1 MSSTIHTEHHLRE
14 IDSLDTH
21 EEVINY
27 IMKHD
32 DITQLALLEYY
43 QYSQQA
49 AWYKGASAP
58 FSK

>member
-49 AWYKGASAP
+49 A
-58 FSK
+58 